1 VKKPSFKGTTSPLVL
16 LEALALA
23 LAVFE
28 AEAEACEEDF
38 VVPQPTSPKAVKT
51 ASPQISDFDLLII
64 NYAPF
69 QISLKE
75 SLSQKEHGPPSHNL
89 NN

>member
-1 VKKPSFKGTTSPLVL
+1 VL
-16 LEALALA
+16 SEALALA
-23 LAVFE
+23 LAEFE
-28 AEAEACEEDF
+28 EEADAEASEEEDF

-75 SLSQKEHGPPSHNL
+75 SLSQKEHCTPSHNL